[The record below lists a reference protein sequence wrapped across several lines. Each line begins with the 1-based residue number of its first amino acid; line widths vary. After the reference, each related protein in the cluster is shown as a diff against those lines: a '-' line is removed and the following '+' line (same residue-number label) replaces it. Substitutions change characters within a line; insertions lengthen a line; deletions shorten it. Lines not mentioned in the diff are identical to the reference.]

1 MCRLALIDKKGI
13 KYIVENYGLENLFN
27 YLEQQLGGH
36 GNGYCIIHNDGSYC
50 INKGVTLSNNTIVD
64 EILKEIDDIR
74 WVIYH
79 TRLASIGV
87 VSNRNCHPFEH
98 KGRVMVMNGTE
109 RNYPIINTKLTD
121 TENILLGSENILN
134 DTKDYHS
141 VFLGYENGRVF
152 ANKNSG
158 SLKYIA
164 CGNGGKIFASSFP
177 IEYYKKDKV
186 YEAPQ
191 SFVEGDTIKGLR
203 QATLSC
209 YGYYNR
215 NRNMVYDDYYY
226 MGLR

>member
-13 KYIVENYGLENLFN
+13 EHIVENYGLKNLFD

-36 GNGYCIIHNDGSYC
+36 GNGYCFVRDDGTYY
-50 INKGVTLSNNTIVD
+50 INKGVTLSNETIVE
-64 EILKEIDDIR
+64 EILKDFDNIR

-87 VSNRNCHPFEH
+87 VNNRNCHPFEH
-98 KGRVMVMNGTE
+98 KGKVIAMNGTE
-109 RNYPIINTKLTD
+109 RNYPIINAKLTD
-121 TENILLGSENILN
+121 TENILLASENILN
-134 DTKDYHS
+134 DTRNYHS

-158 SLKYIA
+158 SLKYIS
-164 CGNGGKIFASSFP
+164 CKNGGKIFASSFP

-191 SFVEGDTIKGLR
+191 NFVEGDTIKNLK
-203 QATLSC
+203 QSTIS
-209 YGYYNR
+209 YYSYYNCGK
-215 NRNMVYDDYYY
+215 NTLCDDYYY